1 MFEANFT
8 NEAVN
13 IFQYIKDELIK
24 KYPTN
29 RITIDFFIL
38 SVLEN
43 EDSIGYQILS
53 RTTLASTLNAMHEWF
68 VQTLSKICN
77 RPINDN
83 AKIEY
88 DILLDKCV
96 EITKKDFGNISIT
109 SGHLLLSILKLNDII
124 EKQFRQI
131 GITYE
136 QLSANL
142 SAILQTDAQN
152 SHNAIQSSMI
162 QPMTQKGAVEEL
174 LINMN
179 DLASN
184 GKIDEVIGNESVIN
198 SIFNILSKRDRN
210 NVVVVGD
217 SGIGKS
223 ATVAHIANL
232 LVRGQVP
239 DAFKNKKLMKMDFM
253 ALVSGAA
260 LRGNFEA
267 RFNAIIADATK
278 KDGYI
283 FFMDDFQSIL
293 SDKSKFG
300 EINTENMLDM
310 ILMERNIRFVCTMD
324 KKSYSMYIQGN
335 QSLKRRFQKVDM
347 SEKDEKEIINIM
359 KLCKTKYEKYHNVTY
374 TDKAIETCVKL
385 SKRYV
390 KEATLPDYA
399 IDIIDE
405 IGARKTLNLKEDAR
419 IIKQKNRLSADKKKI
434 KSIDNGNERRDYDE
448 YDRLKNEEIKLKSE
462 LRVIEK
468 DILLNTKPVEINE
481 NDIREIISEK
491 TNIPVTKLNDN
502 ERDKLKTLNERLKTF
517 VIGQN
522 EAVDEVCRVVK
533 RQRIGIANNNR
544 PAVLFFGGMTGTG
557 KTYLAKKLAQEV
569 FGNEKS
575 MIRLDMSEYSDKMSV
590 TKLYGASAGYIGYD
604 KGGVLTESIKKNNHC
619 VLLLDEMEKASEDVH
634 NVFLQLFDEG
644 RLTDNM
650 GITVDFSNV
659 IVIMTSNVGAKE
671 ISSKNGG
678 IGFIKDEKTN
688 IHETIT
694 KAMKNKFNPEF
705 INRIDSIIYFNKL
718 SEENIKAIIKL
729 ELEKLNSRLENINYA
744 LGKTF
749 TDDECVAF
757 IYDKLK
763 EKSEYGA
770 RPIIHIIQHE
780 IEDKITDYI
789 VDNQPIDGFTFETD
803 TIGLKF

>member
-68 VQTLSKICN
+68 VQMLSKICN
-77 RPINDN
+77 RPIDDN

-96 EITKKDFGNISIT
+96 EITKKDFGNINIT

-142 SAILQTDAQN
+142 SAILQTDVQN
-152 SHNAIQSSMI
+152 NHNVIQSSMI

-184 GKIDEVIGNESVIN
+184 GKIDEVIGNEDVIN

-232 LVRGQVP
+232 LVRGKVP

-347 SEKDEKEIINIM
+347 LEKDENEIINIM

-419 IIKQKNRLSADKKKI
+419 IIKQKNRLSAVKTKI
-434 KSIDNGNERRDYDE
+434 KSIDNGNERRDYNE

-481 NDIREIISEK
+481 NDIREILSEK

-688 IHETIT
+688 IREAIT

-757 IYDKLK
+757 IYDKVK

-789 VDNQPIDGFTFETD
+789 VDNQPIDGFAFETD